1 MVEAD
6 GGSRG
11 NPGPA
16 AYGAVVRDASTGDV
30 LAEVAEPIG
39 RATNNVAEYR
49 GAIAGLRA
57 ASGLDPEAEVEVRMD
72 SRLVVEQMSGTWKIK
87 QPHLRPLAQDARTA
101 FPAER
106 VRWTWIPRELN
117 GHADRLL
124 NDALDAARGR
134 RVPAVP
140 AVPPDA
146 APGAA
151 VAAPRVD
158 RLAGWDEHGLEA
170 TLLLLRHGE
179 TRHTGELRF
188 SGSGG
193 ADPGLVERG
202 RAQAER
208 SAAALAARAGIQAV
222 VTSPLRR
229 ARETAEVVAAALGLD
244 IDVDEGFAE
253 CAFGAWD
260 GHTFA
265 EVRERWPAELTAWL
279 GSTSVAPPGGE
290 SFEEVFE
297 RVEGAATRLRSRLR
311 GTGGADGRTVL
322 VVTHVT
328 PVKTLVR
335 LALDAPAAAIY
346 RMELLPASLSEI
358 RYYAGGLAS
367 LRAFGV
373 ATHLGDAATPRPP
386 QVSA

>member
-1 MVEAD
+1 
-6 GGSRG
+6 
-11 NPGPA
+11 
-16 AYGAVVRDASTGDV
+16 
-30 LAEVAEPIG
+30 
-39 RATNNVAEYR
+39 
-49 GAIAGLRA
+49 
-57 ASGLDPEAEVEVRMD
+57 MD

-87 QPHLRPLAQDARTA
+87 QPHLRPLAEDARTA

-117 GHADRLL
+117 AHADRLL
-124 NDALDAARGR
+124 NVALDAARGR
-134 RVPAVP
+134 STPAVP
-140 AVPPDA
+140 PVPSVPPDA

-151 VAAPRVD
+151 PAPPRVD
-158 RLAGWDEHGLEA
+158 RLAGWDEQGLEA

-179 TRHTGELRF
+179 TRHTGERRF

-208 SAAALAARAGIQAV
+208 SAAALAARGGIQAV

-229 ARETAEVVAAALGLD
+229 ARETAAVAAAALGLD
-244 IDVDEGFAE
+244 VEVDEGFAE

-265 EVRERWPAELTAWL
+265 EVRERWPAELAAWL
-279 GSTSVAPPGGE
+279 GSTSVAPSGGE
-290 SFEEVFE
+290 SFEDVFE
-297 RVEGAATRLRSRLR
+297 RVQGAATRLRTRLA
-311 GTGGADGRTVL
+311 GGADTAGRTVL

-335 LALDAPAAAIY
+335 LALHAPAAAIY
-346 RMELLPASLSEI
+346 RMELLPGSLSEI

-367 LRAFGV
+367 LRSFGA

-386 QVSA
+386 EVSP